1 MMNHIKPY
9 SLFESENLAGL
20 VALAKASDDYIAFIK
35 KTNSNNYNDSI
46 RYDILY
52 RGMADDNVL
61 TDKSFMTDW
70 WEHAR
75 DYGDTI
81 DGVVLK
87 GNDVL
92 RMTGAEFEKLRD
104 KLGSVTK
111 KELQGIYSYYFKH
124 DKLFDVM
131 EGEYA
136 EGKDVIR
143 FVFDFLRSDVPYTK
157 IQNDKVKNDLM
168 IPVMLH
174 YATKLRGK
182 NVISF
187 VGGDYSDYGGADEF
201 VVDDV
206 SRYTKLSDIWKGAKK
221 IKR

>member
-9 SLFESENLAGL
+9 SLFESEKNLAGL

-35 KTNSNNYNDSI
+35 KTNSDNYN
-46 RYDILY
+46 DILY
-52 RGMADDNVL
+52 RGMTDDDVL

-75 DYGDTI
+75 EYGDTI

-92 RMTGAEFEKLRD
+92 RMTDVEFEKLRG

-131 EGEYA
+131 EGKYA
-136 EGKDVIR
+136 EEKDVIR
-143 FVFDFLRSDVPYTK
+143 FVFDFLGSDVPYTR

-174 YATKLRGK
+174 YAVKFRGK

-187 VGGDYSDYGGADEF
+187 VGGDYSEYGGADEF
-201 VVDDV
+201 VVDDI

-221 IKR
+221 A